1 MKIKLLLLMAVFV
14 GLPIRGAVADTVF
27 VGNSFIDFVDG
38 GTTCTSTFAVHD
50 TARILYRPR
59 GAALGN
65 GGNSHLAYI
74 TTRSSFVMQVPGN
87 DFQDSIN
94 YVGSG
99 VGSRANVIASSGGIT
114 VWEQAPVEVA
124 AGTPTVSIKGRFSNF
139 FGIKGCFVE
148 ISGHLVRR

>member
-1 MKIKLLLLMAVFV
+1 MKMKHLLLIAACV
-14 GLPIRGAVADTVF
+14 GWPMSGAAADTVF
-27 VGNSFIDFVDG
+27 VGNSFIDFVAG
-38 GTTCTSTFAVHD
+38 GATCKSTFALHD

-74 TTRSSFVMQVPGN
+74 TTRSSFVMKVPGN

-99 VGSRANVIASSGGIT
+99 VGSRANVISGSGGIT
-114 VWEQAPVEVA
+114 VWEQEPAAVT
-124 AGTPTVSIKGRFSNF
+124 AGTPTVSIK
-139 FGIKGCFVE
+139 
-148 ISGHLVRR
+148 